1 MGDIRMTQV
10 RKLIW
15 YDEAGN
21 AKVARGT
28 GVDITAS
35 GNVIIFKGDAGDI
48 VLTSAMKFVIL

>member
-1 MGDIRMTQV
+1 M

-35 GNVIIFKGDAGDI
+35 GNVIIFKGDSGEI
-48 VLTSAMKFVIL
+48 ILTSAMKFVIL